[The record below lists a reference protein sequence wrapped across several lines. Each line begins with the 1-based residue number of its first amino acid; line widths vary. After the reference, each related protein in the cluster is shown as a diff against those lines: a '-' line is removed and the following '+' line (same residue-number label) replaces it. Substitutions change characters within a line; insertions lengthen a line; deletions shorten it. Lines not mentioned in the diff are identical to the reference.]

1 MKNSNHSVFHPLT
14 WVLAL
19 ILVSVSLETWGQNLD
34 LTIPSLEM
42 QSTSVLDL
50 RDKQEI
56 MMGWTC
62 CWDKKLISN
71 VQTEHSQKL
80 IQLQLKENQNQSW
93 FTLSE
98 QPSNLQWT
106 TFITLQLADIYTTYR
121 GLKYS
126 CVKELNPFLGES
138 PSVPQMFAFKT
149 AVLIPAINSD
159 IKNERVTPY
168 VMNQMNFLMS
178 MVIASNL
185 DILKDAKERCR
196 KF

>member
-1 MKNSNHSVFHPLT
+1 M
-14 WVLAL
+14 
-19 ILVSVSLETWGQNLD
+19 
-34 LTIPSLEM
+34 
-42 QSTSVLDL
+42 
-50 RDKQEI
+50 
-56 MMGWTC
+56 
-62 CWDKKLISN
+62 
-71 VQTEHSQKL
+71 

-98 QPSNLQWT
+98 QPSNLQWAA
-106 TFITLQLADIYTTYR
+106 FISLQFADIYTTYR

-138 PSVPQMFAFKT
+138 PSVPQMFAFKI
-149 AVLIPAINSD
+149 AVLVPAIEAD
-159 IKNERVTPY
+159 IKNERVSPQLF
-168 VMNQMNFLMS
+168 NEMNFLMS

>member
-14 WVLAL
+14 WVLGL

-42 QSTSVLDL
+42 PSTLVLDSK
-50 RDKQEI
+50 DKQEI

-62 CWDKKLISN
+62 CWAKQHIDSVHLEHSLKLIES
-71 VQTEHSQKL
+71 SS
-80 IQLQLKENQNQSW
+80 KENQNQLQ

-98 QPSNLQWT
+98 QPSSLQYT
-106 TFITLQLADIYTTYR
+106 AFITLQLADIYTTYR
-121 GLKYS
+121 GLKYD

-138 PSVPQMFAFKT
+138 PSVPQMFALKT
-149 AVLIPAINSD
+149 AVLMPAINSD
-159 IKNERVTPY
+159 IKNERITPY
-168 VMNQMNFLMS
+168 DMNQMNFLMS

-185 DILKDAKERCR
+185 DVLKDAKERCR

>member
-1 MKNSNHSVFHPLT
+1 MKNSNHSASLLSM

-19 ILVSVSLETWGQNLD
+19 TLVSVSLETWGQNLD

-42 QSTSVLDL
+42 PSTLVLDSK
-50 RDKQEI
+50 DKQEI

-62 CWDKKLISN
+62 CWDKKHISS
-71 VQTEHSQKL
+71 VQTEHSLKS

-106 TFITLQLADIYTTYR
+106 AFITLQLADIYTTYR
-121 GLKYS
+121 GLKYD

-149 AVLIPAINSD
+149 AVLMPAINSD
-159 IKNERVTPY
+159 IKNERLTPQLF
-168 VMNQMNFLMS
+168 NQMNFLMS
-178 MVIASNL
+178 MVIASNYH
-185 DILKDAKERCR
+185 ILSDAKERCR
-196 KF
+196 KL

>member
-1 MKNSNHSVFHPLT
+1 MKNSNHSASLLSM

-19 ILVSVSLETWGQNLD
+19 TLVSVSLETWGQNLD

-42 QSTSVLDL
+42 PSPLVLDL
-50 RDKQEI
+50 KDKQEI

-62 CWDKKLISN
+62 CWDKKLISS

-98 QPSNLQWT
+98 QPSSLQWT
-106 TFITLQLADIYTTYR
+106 AFISLQFADIYTTYR
-121 GLKYS
+121 GLKYD

-159 IKNERVTPY
+159 IKNERITPY
-168 VMNQMNFLMS
+168 DMNQMNFLMS

>member
-1 MKNSNHSVFHPLT
+1 M
-14 WVLAL
+14 
-19 ILVSVSLETWGQNLD
+19 
-34 LTIPSLEM
+34 
-42 QSTSVLDL
+42 
-50 RDKQEI
+50 
-56 MMGWTC
+56 
-62 CWDKKLISN
+62 
-71 VQTEHSQKL
+71 

-98 QPSNLQWT
+98 QPSSLQYT
-106 TFITLQLADIYTTYR
+106 TFVALQLADIYTTYR

-178 MVIASNL
+178 MVIASNYH
-185 DILKDAKERCR
+185 ILSDAKERCR
-196 KF
+196 KL

>member
-1 MKNSNHSVFHPLT
+1 MKNSNRSVFHPLT
-14 WVLAL
+14 WVLGL
-19 ILVSVSLETWGQNLD
+19 ILVSASLEIWGQNLD

-178 MVIASNL
+178 MVIASNYH
-185 DILKDAKERCR
+185 ILSDAKERCR
-196 KF
+196 KL

>member
-1 MKNSNHSVFHPLT
+1 
-14 WVLAL
+14 
-19 ILVSVSLETWGQNLD
+19 
-34 LTIPSLEM
+34 
-42 QSTSVLDL
+42 
-50 RDKQEI
+50 

-98 QPSNLQWT
+98 QPSNLQYT

-121 GLKYS
+121 GLKYD

-138 PSVPQMFAFKT
+138 PSVPKMFAFKI
-149 AVLIPAINSD
+149 AVLVPAIEAD
-159 IKNERVTPY
+159 IKNERVSPQLF
-168 VMNQMNFLMS
+168 NEMNFLMS

-185 DILKDAKERCR
+185 DVLKDAKEMCR
-196 KF
+196 KL

>member
-1 MKNSNHSVFHPLT
+1 
-14 WVLAL
+14 
-19 ILVSVSLETWGQNLD
+19 VSASLETWGQNLD

-56 MMGWTC
+56 MMGLTC
-62 CWDKKLISN
+62 CWDKKHIDS
-71 VQTEHSQKL
+71 VQTEYSL
-80 IQLQLKENQNQSW
+80 ESTLLQLKENQNQSW

-98 QPSNLQWT
+98 RPTGLQWT

-121 GLKYS
+121 GLKYD

-138 PSVPQMFAFKT
+138 PSVPRIFAVKT
-149 AVLIPAINSD
+149 AVLVPAIEAD
-159 IKNERVTPY
+159 IKNERISPQVF
-168 VMNQMNFLMS
+168 NEMNFLMS

-185 DILKDAKERCR
+185 DALRYAKESCR
-196 KF
+196 KL